1 MRYKKDDTLFFENR
15 VQREFRITAGIILGQ
30 LYIHIYINICIVSEK
45 LGEIT
50 TSKRVGKLKVKMIT
64 EGQRFAS

>member
-1 MRYKKDDTLFFENR
+1 MRYRKDDTLFFENR

-50 TSKRVGKLKVKMIT
+50 TSKRVGN
-64 EGQRFAS
+64 